1 MRTGPNGM
9 MPAHRE
15 SSTQTVTGGEFWP
28 RNVVALHEN
37 TPMQTVFL
45 ILLRLLLVLAAAVFA
60 ASLILAF
67 AVLFVVWS
75 LRALW
80 ARLTGQTVAPFVM
93 HVDPRSG
100 FRRVYRAR
108 TGNAEPQPPA
118 PPSPG
123 GGHIQDVTDVK
134 PKQPRNGP

>member
-1 MRTGPNGM
+1 MV
-9 MPAHRE
+9 PAHRE
-15 SSTQTVTGGEFWP
+15 SSCQTVAEGEFWP
-28 RNVVALHEN
+28 RYFVALHEN
-37 TPMQTVFL
+37 MPMQTVFL
-45 ILLRLLLVLAAAVFA
+45 TLLRLLLVLAAAIFA

-67 AVLFVVWS
+67 AVLFVLWG

-93 HVDPRSG
+93 RVDPRSG
-100 FRRVYRAR
+100 FRRVYRA
-108 TGNAEPQPPA
+108 

-123 GGHIQDVTDVK
+123 GGHLQDVTDVE